1 MPGSN
6 CQPRRSVARR
16 EIRRR
21 GLALLCGLLAGI
33 ACHARETAY
42 QLSIPASTLPA
53 ALIELAQQTGV
64 SLVFA
69 TARVPAITVNGM
81 QGRLSTRQALQQML
95 EGSGLVAT
103 YIDERI
109 VSIGPGCRTGTDC
122 GAGAG
127 TGAVALEEDAGYV
140 DTRVIEQ
147 MIVRERM
154 LTGSHMRQASYL
166 GSAAV
171 DIISAPEIEATG
183 AQSLGDLLRVMP
195 AVIGNQTSTAV
206 SNGGD
211 GTATVTLRGLPASNT
226 LVLINGRRSANHGL
240 TGEAFDLNSLS
251 PAAVDRIE
259 ILKDGASAIY
269 GSDAIAG
276 VVNIILKRDFSGVQ
290 LSTQTGETQR
300 GDRGTTTTNLLIGE
314 QWQRASLVLS
324 ASIFEQDE
332 VRSRDRSVSRSA
344 DGRPQGG
351 ADLRSSATPAAR
363 ISIDDQV
370 LTLRQQDG
378 GYLPGS
384 SAGDF
389 RPVTGNDLY
398 DFRAETTA
406 LVPSERNNFHLMG
419 EFDLHQRLTA
429 FMDLGYSHSESDS
442 RLAPTPVFTAFESN
456 PLTVSALNP
465 FNPFGVD
472 IADVRKRFVELG
484 PRRQQNSTTNTRA
497 ALGLEGLVLGTMEWN
512 ASYNWS
518 RSEAEETLQGLID
531 GDRLQLALGPGSA
544 CAAQPG
550 CVPVNVFG
558 APGAVDSRQL
568 DYLATQTALDGYTR
582 LHGLEAGITGPVA
595 RTRAG
600 EVLVAGGI
608 SSRKE
613 ATASRG
619 SRNNPRFALGGSD
632 ISATSGDRRVEEAWG
647 ELLLPLFADGNGAH
661 RLDLEFASRLSHYS
675 DFGDTSNNKI
685 ALRYRP
691 APSVLLRGTLSEGFR
706 APSLQDL
713 YESGQ
718 QSQAFLSD
726 PCALKKNVGVLPGC
740 ALPGDPT
747 RSQFLTVI
755 GGNPELEA
763 EQSDN
768 MTLGMVW
775 TPAAIAGLML
785 SADAFRIQQ
794 SNVVDASAQFIL
806 DENARTGGFAER
818 VLRDAEGNLQR
829 VNASNINIGERRV
842 TGVDFSLRYRLPTL
856 PFGRV
861 ELSLDSAYIHEYLNQ
876 LDPGAQ
882 RQDIVGQFA
891 DAASGG
897 MGAIPEWKSRIGAQ
911 WNRGP
916 WEASYRMQY
925 VSDLREDI
933 PNSRRQRSIDS
944 WLVHDLQIGRRF
956 ALLEGLRV
964 SLGIDNLLDTRPPF
978 AASAFN
984 DSHDGRT
991 HDLRGRYWYAKL
1003 RQDF

>member
-6 CQPRRSVARR
+6 CQPKPPTARG
-16 EIRRR
+16 ERRR
-21 GLALLCGLLAGI
+21 RALALLCGVLISIG
-33 ACHARETAY
+33 CHGRETLQ
-42 QLSIPASTLPA
+42 QLSIPATTLPA
-53 ALIELAQQTGV
+53 ALIELAQQTGL

-69 TARVPAITVNGM
+69 TARVPTIGVDAL
-81 QGRLSTRQALQQML
+81 QGRLSSRQALQQL
-95 EGSGLVAT
+95 LQGSGLAAT
-103 YIDERI
+103 YIDEQL
-109 VSIGPGCRTGTDC
+109 VSIGPACDAGPECEGTSSASASAMQD
-122 GAGAG
+122 
-127 TGAVALEEDAGYV
+127 DIGYV

-171 DIISAPEIEATG
+171 DIISAPEIEATS

-240 TGEAFDLNSLS
+240 AGEAFDLNSLS
-251 PAAVDRIE
+251 TAAVERIE

-276 VVNIILKRDFSGVQ
+276 VVNIILKRDFTGVQ
-290 LSTQTGETQR
+290 LSTQSGETQR
-300 GDRGTTTTNLLIGE
+300 GDRRTTTTSLLLGE
-314 QWQRASLVLS
+314 QWQRASLVVS

-332 VRSRDRSVSRSA
+332 VWSRDRAISRSA
-344 DGRPQGG
+344 DGRAQGG
-351 ADLRSSATPAAR
+351 ADLRSSATPSAR
-363 ISIDDQV
+363 ISIGEQV
-370 LTLRQQDG
+370 LTLRQENG
-378 GYLPGS
+378 AYLPGS
-384 SAGDF
+384 SVSDF
-389 RPVTGNDLY
+389 RPVKDADLY
-398 DFRAETTA
+398 DFRRDTTA
-406 LVPSERNNFHLMG
+406 LVPSERNNFHAMG
-419 EFDLHQRLTA
+419 EFDLHERLSA
-429 FMDLGYSHSESDS
+429 FIDLGYAHSDS
-442 RLAPTPVFTAFESN
+442 VNALAPTPVFTAFESN
-456 PLTVSALNP
+456 PLTVSAQNP
-465 FNPFGVD
+465 YNPFGID
-472 IADVRKRFVELG
+472 IEDVRKRFVELG
-484 PRRQQNSTTNTRA
+484 PRRQKNETTTTRA
-497 ALGLEGLVLGTMEWN
+497 AIGLEGLAFGSMEWN

-531 GDRLQLALGPGSA
+531 GDRLQLALGEESTCSA
-544 CAAQPG
+544 QTG
-550 CVPVNVFG
+550 CVPVNLFG
-558 APGAVDSRQL
+558 APGAIDRRQL
-568 DYLATQTALDGYTR
+568 DYLATQTTLEGHAR
-582 LHGLEAGITGPVA
+582 LYGLEAGVTGPIA

-600 EVLVAGGI
+600 EILIASGI

-613 ATASRG
+613 STASRG
-619 SRNNPRFALGGSD
+619 SNDNPRFALGGND
-632 ISATSGDRRVEEAWG
+632 FSATSGDRRVEEAWG
-647 ELLLPLFADGNGAH
+647 ELLLPFFSDGRGGH
-661 RLDLEFASRLSHYS
+661 RLDLELALRLSHYS
-675 DFGDTSNNKI
+675 DFGDTSNTKL

-691 APSVLLRGTLSEGFR
+691 LESVLLRGTLSEGFR
-706 APSLQDL
+706 APSLLDL

-726 PCALKKNVGVLPGC
+726 PCAVKRNVGVLPGC
-740 ALPGDPT
+740 ALPGDAT
-747 RSQFLTVI
+747 RTQFLTVV

-775 TPAAIAGLML
+775 TPARITGLML

-806 DENARTGGFAER
+806 DENARSGAFADR

-829 VNASNINIGERRV
+829 VVATNINIGERRV
-842 TGVDFSLRYRLPTL
+842 TGMDFSMRYRLPPL
-856 PFGRV
+856 PLGRV
-861 ELSLDSAYIHEYLNQ
+861 ELSLDTAYIHEYLNQ

-882 RQDIVGQFA
+882 REDVVAQFT

-897 MGAIPEWKSRIGAQ
+897 MGAIPQWKSRLGAQ
-911 WNRGP
+911 WHRGP

-925 VSDLREDI
+925 VSDLREDV

-956 ALLEGLRV
+956 ALLEGLRI